1 MGELKTK
8 MKMDMELKNFSI
20 RTIECYLGWMK
31 DFTRHYG
38 MSPEK
43 LGDGD
48 IRNYLYYL
56 LKEKKAAQSSINQ
69 AYSALK
75 FFYEKTLGRAWN
87 EEKIPR
93 SKVPKKL
100 PVVLSKEEVQG
111 IFSSTENLK
120 YRAILM
126 TIYSGG
132 LRLDEATLLK
142 PGDIDS
148 KRMTIKVC
156 GKGQKDRYTLLG
168 EKALEILRTYWKLY
182 HPSEWLFPSRTLRE
196 PISH

>member
-1 MGELKTK
+1 MGELREK

-20 RTIECYLGWMK
+20 RTIEAYLGWMK
-31 DFTRHYG
+31 DFTIHYG
-38 MSPEK
+38 RSPEE
-43 LGDGD
+43 LGDDD

-100 PVVLSKEEVQG
+100 PVVLSKEEVLS
-111 IFSSTENLK
+111 IFSSRCFSSLCINFFQIFFFLN
-120 YRAILM
+120 IL
-126 TIYSGG
+126 
-132 LRLDEATLLK
+132 
-142 PGDIDS
+142 
-148 KRMTIKVC
+148 
-156 GKGQKDRYTLLG
+156 
-168 EKALEILRTYWKLY
+168 
-182 HPSEWLFPSRTLRE
+182 
-196 PISH
+196 